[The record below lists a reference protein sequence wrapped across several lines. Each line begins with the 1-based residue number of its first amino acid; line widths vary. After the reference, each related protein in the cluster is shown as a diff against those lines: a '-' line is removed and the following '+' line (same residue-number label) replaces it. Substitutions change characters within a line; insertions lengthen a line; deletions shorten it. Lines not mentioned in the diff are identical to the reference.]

1 MGSYHPISL
10 ASGIM
15 PEATPLQLIEAAARG
30 GFDYGG
36 MWIEPAQWNDTTT
49 RAVAALMRATGVKL
63 LDVEV
68 VWIKPGA
75 PDPDHLRI
83 VDIGAELAARN
94 VLCVSSDPD
103 LGATRDKLSVLME
116 RGAALGIRINLEFG
130 LFTEVKTIQQA
141 RSLLEI
147 VDSPAAGLLVDSLH
161 WQRSGGT
168 LADIAAIPARWLSY
182 LQLCDAPMPGA
193 NPADPEAILTEAIDG
208 RAAMGR
214 GGLPLGAIID
224 LLPEGLPIAIE
235 ERSKL
240 LRDTYP
246 DLNERARA
254 VARTTREFLAR
265 RPVAPH

>member
-1 MGSYHPISL
+1 MGYRHPISM

-15 PEATPLQLIEAAARG
+15 PEATPLQLIEAAARA

-36 MWIEPAQWNDTTT
+36 MWIEPAQWTDNTT
-49 RAVAALMRATGVKL
+49 RAVAAMMRDTGVEL

-68 VWIKPGA
+68 VWLKPGP
-75 PDPDHLRI
+75 PDPDHLRVI
-83 VDIGAELAARN
+83 DIGAELGARN

-103 LGATRDKLSVLME
+103 FGAARDKLNVLME

-141 RSLLEI
+141 RSLLHSI
-147 VDSPAAGLLVDSLH
+147 DSPAAGLLIDSLH

-168 LADIAAIPARWLSY
+168 LADIGAIPVHWLSY
-182 LQLCDAPMPGA
+182 MQLCDAPMPGA

-208 RAAMGR
+208 RAALGC
-214 GGLPLGAIID
+214 GGLPLDAIID
-224 LLPEGLPIAIE
+224 LLPQGLPIAIE
-235 ERSKL
+235 ERSKV

-254 VARTTREFLAR
+254 VARTTRNFFR
-265 RPVAPH
+265 RRSSSPQ